1 MIGDVNKKIGADTD
15 LLNLGLDTLME
26 EYPYLKD
33 FFSALGVDPFPGQ
46 KTFAMFIDSP
56 SLDHLSQFGLDH
68 ESLSAQLLEFIT
80 KMEQCR
86 HKIHGGM
93 DHLVIGA
100 GFDKNGC
107 PEAMGI
113 TLFPG
118 EVVSVVGPTGS
129 GKSQL
134 LSDIECLA
142 QGDTPSGRKVLP
154 DGKALDDRS
163 RFSGEFRL
171 VAQLSQNMNFVMDLT
186 VEAFLQMH
194 AESRL
199 IENIPGKIEQIYQ
212 SAVMLAGEPFSL
224 DTAITSLSGGQSRA
238 LMIADVAYLSASPVV
253 LIDEIE
259 NAGIDRVKAVS
270 LLLNKE
276 KIVLIATHDPLLA
289 LSCDRRIVIKNG
301 GIADVVKTL
310 AAEKKSAAYLADLD
324 KKLGLLREN
333 VRKGKHL
340 IFDQNFFFERP

>member
-1 MIGDVNKKIGADTD
+1 MGNVNTKENTD
-15 LLNLGLDTLME
+15 RDILNLGLDTLIGK
-26 EYPYLKD
+26 YPYLTD
-33 FFSALGVDPFPGQ
+33 FFSALEIDPCPGQ
-46 KTFAMFIDSP
+46 KTLAMVIENLSP
-56 SLDHLSQFGLDH
+56 DHLGKFGLDH
-68 ESLSAQLLEFIT
+68 ESLSTQILEFIA

-86 HKIHGGM
+86 HKRHDSL
-93 DHLVIGA
+93 DHLVIEA
-100 GFDKNGC
+100 GFDKNGH

-142 QGDTPSGRKVLP
+142 QGDTPSGRNVLP
-154 DGKALDDRS
+154 DGKPLDAQS

-199 IENIPGKIEQIYQ
+199 IDNIPEKIEQIYQ

-270 LLLNKE
+270 LLLNKD

-301 GIADVVKTL
+301 SIADVVKTL
-310 AAEKKSAAYLADLD
+310 EAEKKSAACLSGLD
-324 KKLGLLREN
+324 KKLGLLRER

-340 IFDQNFFFERP
+340 VFDQNFFFDHS

>member
-1 MIGDVNKKIGADTD
+1 MGKMNIKSGAETD
-15 LLNLGLDTLME
+15 LVNLGLGALME
-26 EYPYLKD
+26 KHPYLKD
-33 FFSALGVDPFPGQ
+33 FFSALEIDPCPMH
-46 KTFAMFIDSP
+46 KTLAMLIESLSP
-56 SLDHLSQFGLDH
+56 DHLSQFGLDH
-68 ESLSAQLLEFIT
+68 ESLSAQIHEFIA

-86 HKIHGGM
+86 HKSHGSM

-142 QGDTPSGRKVLP
+142 QGDTPSGRNVLP
-154 DGKALDDRS
+154 DGKTLDAQS

-199 IENIPGKIEQIYQ
+199 INNIPEKIAQIYR
-212 SAVMLAGEPFSL
+212 SAVMLTGEPFSL

-270 LLLNKE
+270 LLLNKD

-310 AAEKKSAAYLADLD
+310 EAEKKSAACLADLD
-324 KKLGLLREN
+324 KKLGLLREQ

-340 IFDQNFFFERP
+340 IFDQKYFFEHI

>member
-1 MIGDVNKKIGADTD
+1 MGNVNKKSGLNTD
-15 LLNLGLDTLME
+15 LLNLELDTLME
-26 EYPYLKD
+26 KYPYLKD
-33 FFSALGVDPFPGQ
+33 FFSALGIDPCPGQ
-46 KTFAMFIDSP
+46 KTPAMLIDNL

-68 ESLSAQLLEFIT
+68 ESLSAQALEFIA

-86 HKIHGGM
+86 HKTHGNM
-93 DHLVIGA
+93 DRLVIGA

-142 QGDTPSGRKVLP
+142 RGDTPSGRNVLP
-154 DGKALDDRS
+154 DGRTLDATS

-199 IENIPGKIEQIYQ
+199 IDNIPEKIKQIYQ

-310 AAEKKSAAYLADLD
+310 ATEKKSAACLADLD
-324 KKLGLLREN
+324 KKLGLLRER
-333 VRKGKHL
+333 VRTGKHL
-340 IFDQNFFFERP
+340 IFDQNFFFDHP

>member
-1 MIGDVNKKIGADTD
+1 MDILD
-15 LLNLGLDTLME
+15 LELNVLLE
-26 EYPYLKD
+26 KYPYLVD
-33 FFSALGVDPFPGQ
+33 FFTSLEIDPFSGHN
-46 KTFAMFIDSP
+46 TLAMLIK
-56 SLDHLSQFGLDH
+56 SLSFDHLSQFHLDH
-68 ESLSAQLLEFIT
+68 EALIVQLLEFIA

-86 HKIHGGM
+86 HKIHDRM
-93 DHLVIGA
+93 DYLVIGA

-107 PEAMGI
+107 PETMNL
-113 TLFPG
+113 TLVPG

-142 QGDTPSGRKVLP
+142 QEDTPSGRKVLP
-154 DGKALDDRS
+154 NGKAPDAQS

-199 IENIPGKIEQIYQ
+199 IDNIPDKITQIYQ
-212 SAVMLAGEPFSL
+212 AAVMLAGEPFSL
-224 DTAITSLSGGQSRA
+224 GTPITSLSGGQSRA

-259 NAGIDRVKAVS
+259 NAGIDRVKAIS
-270 LLLNKE
+270 LLLDKE
-276 KIVLIATHDPLLA
+276 KIVLLATHDPLLA

-310 AAEKKSAAYLADLD
+310 DAEKQSAACLADLD
-324 KKLGLLREN
+324 RKLSLLREK
-333 VRKGKHL
+333 VRNGKHL
-340 IFDQNFFFERP
+340 VFDQNFFFDQS

>member
-1 MIGDVNKKIGADTD
+1 MENVSTKKGTD
-15 LLNLGLDTLME
+15 RGILNLRLNTLME
-26 EYPYLKD
+26 NYPYLLD
-33 FFSALGVDPFPGQ
+33 FFNALEINPLSKQ
-46 KTFAMFIDSP
+46 QTLAMLIQ
-56 SLDHLSQFGLDH
+56 SLPIDHLAQFGLDH
-68 ESLSAQLLEFIT
+68 KTLSAQILEFIT

-86 HKIHGGM
+86 DKIHGSIN
-93 DHLVIGA
+93 HLVIEA
-100 GFDKNGC
+100 GFDKNGY

-154 DGKALDDRS
+154 DGKPLDEQS

-199 IENIPGKIEQIYQ
+199 IDNIPEKIKQIYQ

-253 LIDEIE
+253 LVDEIE
-259 NAGIDRVKAVS
+259 NAGINRVKAVS
-270 LLLNKE
+270 LLLDKN

-310 AAEKKSAAYLADLD
+310 EAEKKSAACLAALD
-324 KKLGLLREN
+324 QKLGLLREN

-340 IFDQNFFFERP
+340 IFDQTFFFDHS

>member
-1 MIGDVNKKIGADTD
+1 MKKATTNHGTDTD
-15 LLNLGLDTLME
+15 ILNLGINRLME
-26 EYPYLKD
+26 KYPYLKD
-33 FFSALGVDPFPGQ
+33 FFSALEIDPGPEQ
-46 KTFAMFIDSP
+46 TTLATRIERIAP
-56 SLDHLSQFGLDH
+56 DHLSKFGLDH
-68 ESLSAQLLEFIT
+68 ESLSAQILEFIE

-86 HKIHGGM
+86 HKSHGTLE
-93 DHLVIGA
+93 HLVIEA
-100 GFDKNGC
+100 GSDKNGH

-113 TLFPG
+113 TLLPG

-142 QGDTPSGRKVLP
+142 QGDTPSGRNVLP
-154 DGKALDDRS
+154 DGKPMDAQS

-199 IENIPGKIEQIYQ
+199 INNIPGKIEQIYQ

-259 NAGIDRVKAVS
+259 NAGIDRVKAIS

-310 AAEKKSAAYLADLD
+310 EAEKSSAVCLADLD
-324 KKLGLLREN
+324 KKLGLLRER
-333 VRKGKHL
+333 VRKGEHL
-340 IFDQNFFFERP
+340 IFDQKYFFDHS

>member
-1 MIGDVNKKIGADTD
+1 MGNGAKKNGADAG
-15 LLNLGLDTLME
+15 LLNLGLDTLVE
-26 EYPYLKD
+26 KYPYLTD
-33 FFSALGVDPFPGQ
+33 FFSALGVDSFPGE
-46 KTFAMFIDSP
+46 KTLAMLIAGLSP
-56 SLDHLSQFGLDH
+56 DHLSQFGLDH
-68 ESLSAQLLEFIT
+68 DTLAAQVAEFIA

-86 HKIHGGM
+86 HRLHGHM

-100 GFDKNGC
+100 GFDKNGD

-134 LSDIECLA
+134 LADIECLA
-142 QGDTPSGRKVLP
+142 QGDTPSGRNVMP
-154 DGKALDDRS
+154 DGKTPDPGL

-199 IENIPGKIEQIYQ
+199 GDNIPGKIEQIYQ
-212 SAVMLAGEPFSL
+212 SAVMLAGEPFSP

-310 AAEKKSAAYLADLD
+310 EAEKKSALCLAGLD
-324 KKLGLLREN
+324 RKLGLLRER
-333 VRKGKHL
+333 VRTGRHL
-340 IFDQNFFFERP
+340 VFDHDFFFDAP

>member
-1 MIGDVNKKIGADTD
+1 MKQMDTKHGSDTD
-15 LLNLGLDTLME
+15 LLNIKVDALME
-26 EYPYLKD
+26 KYPYLKD
-33 FFSALGVDPFPGQ
+33 FFNALEIAPYPKH
-46 KTFAMFIDSP
+46 KTLVMLIE
-56 SLDHLSQFGLDH
+56 SLTTDHLSQFGLDH
-68 ESLSAQLLEFIT
+68 EALSAQILEFIAT
-80 KMEQCR
+80 MEQCR
-86 HKIHGGM
+86 HKGHGKLEY
-93 DHLVIGA
+93 LVIEA
-100 GFDKNGC
+100 GFDKNQTA
-107 PEAMGI
+107 EAMGI

-142 QGDTPSGRKVLP
+142 QGDTPSGRNVLP
-154 DGKALDDRS
+154 NGKPMDAQS

-199 IENIPGKIEQIYQ
+199 IDNISEKIEQIYQ
-212 SAVMLAGEPFSL
+212 AAVMLAGEPFSL
-224 DTAITSLSGGQSRA
+224 NTAITSLSGGQSRA

-259 NAGIDRVKAVS
+259 NAGIDRVKAIS

-276 KIVLIATHDPLLA
+276 KIVLLATHDPLLA

-310 AAEKKSAAYLADLD
+310 DAEKKSAACLSDLD
-324 KKLGLLREN
+324 KKLGLLRER

-340 IFDQNFFFERP
+340 IFDQNFFFDHP

>member
-1 MIGDVNKKIGADTD
+1 MGKVNKKSSADTD

-26 EYPYLKD
+26 NYPYLKD
-33 FFSALGVDPFPGQ
+33 FFSALEIDPLPGK
-46 KTFAMFIDSP
+46 KTLGMLIDSLSP
-56 SLDHLSQFGLDH
+56 GHLSQFGLNH
-68 ESLSAQLLEFIT
+68 ESLSAQVLEFIA

-86 HKIHGGM
+86 HKIDGSM
-93 DHLVIGA
+93 DHLVIEA

-107 PEAMGI
+107 PETMGI
-113 TLFPG
+113 TLLPG

-154 DGKALDDRS
+154 DGKTLDAQS
-163 RFSGEFRL
+163 RFFGEFRL

-199 IENIPGKIEQIYQ
+199 IDNIPEKIKQIYQ

-270 LLLNKE
+270 LLLDKE

-301 GIADVVKTL
+301 GIADVVKTI
-310 AAEKKSAAYLADLD
+310 AAEKKSAACLADLD
-324 KKLGLLREN
+324 RKLGLLRER
-333 VRKGKHL
+333 VRKGEHL
-340 IFDQNFFFERP
+340 VFDQDFFFDHP

>member
-1 MIGDVNKKIGADTD
+1 MKKVATNHATDTN
-15 LLNLGLDTLME
+15 LLIFSIDRLMGK
-26 EYPYLKD
+26 YPYLKD
-33 FFSALGVDPFPGQ
+33 FFSALEIDPGPGQ
-46 KTFAMFIDSP
+46 TTLATRIESIAP
-56 SLDHLSQFGLDH
+56 DHLSKFGMDH
-68 ESLSAQLLEFIT
+68 KSLSTQVLEFIA

-86 HKIHGGM
+86 HKSHGTL
-93 DHLVIGA
+93 DHLVIEA
-100 GFDKNGC
+100 GSDKNGH

-113 TLFPG
+113 TLLPG

-154 DGKALDDRS
+154 DGKPMDAQS

-199 IENIPGKIEQIYQ
+199 INTIPEKIEQIYQ

-259 NAGIDRVKAVS
+259 NAGIDRVKAIS

-310 AAEKKSAAYLADLD
+310 ATEKNSAVCLADLD
-324 KKLGLLREN
+324 KKLGLLRER
-333 VRKGKHL
+333 VRKGEHL
-340 IFDQNFFFERP
+340 IFDQKYFFDHS

>member
-1 MIGDVNKKIGADTD
+1 MENANIKSSTD
-15 LLNLGLDTLME
+15 RGTLNLRLDTLIE
-26 EYPYLKD
+26 KYPYLLD
-33 FFSALGVDPFPGQ
+33 FFNALEINPFPIQ
-46 KTFAMFIDSP
+46 NTLAMLIE
-56 SLDHLSQFGLDH
+56 SLPMDHLVQFGLNH
-68 ESLSAQLLEFIT
+68 KSLSAQILEFIP

-86 HKIHGGM
+86 DKIHGSM
-93 DHLVIGA
+93 DHLVIEG

-107 PEAMGI
+107 PETMGI

-154 DGKALDDRS
+154 DGKTLDAPS

-199 IENIPGKIEQIYQ
+199 IDKIPEKITQVYQ

-224 DTAITSLSGGQSRA
+224 NTAITSLSGGQSRA

-259 NAGIDRVKAVS
+259 NAGIDRIKAVS

-301 GIADVVKTL
+301 GIADVIKTL
-310 AAEKKSAAYLADLD
+310 AAEKKSAACLADLD
-324 KKLGLLREN
+324 RKLGLLRER
-333 VRKGKHL
+333 VRKGKRL
-340 IFDQNFFFERP
+340 IFDQNYFFDHS

>member
-1 MIGDVNKKIGADTD
+1 MEKVNKKKGKDTG
-15 LLNLGLDTLME
+15 LLNLGIDTLMGK
-26 EYPYLKD
+26 YPYLKD
-33 FFSALGVDPFPGQ
+33 FFSALEIDPCPGE
-46 KTFAMFIDSP
+46 KTLSMLIESL

-68 ESLSAQLLEFIT
+68 ESLPAQALEFIT

-86 HKIHGGM
+86 HKSHSSM

-142 QGDTPSGRKVLP
+142 QGDTPSGRNVLP
-154 DGKALDDRS
+154 DGKTLDAQS

-199 IENIPGKIEQIYQ
+199 IDNIPGKIEQIYQ

-301 GIADVVKTL
+301 GIADVIKTL
-310 AAEKKSAAYLADLD
+310 EAEKESTACLSRLD
-324 KKLGLLREN
+324 RKLGLLRER
-333 VRKGKHL
+333 VRKGEHL
-340 IFDQNFFFERP
+340 IFDQNFFFGHL

>member
-1 MIGDVNKKIGADTD
+1 MDSKRASDTGLLDIKIDA
-15 LLNLGLDTLME
+15 LME
-26 EYPYLKD
+26 RYPYLKD
-33 FFSALGVDPFPGQ
+33 FFNALEIDPCPEQ
-46 KTFAMFIDSP
+46 KTLTEFIE
-56 SLDHLSQFGLDH
+56 SLTEDHLSKFGLDH
-68 ESLSAQLLEFIT
+68 ESLSAQIQEFIAT
-80 KMEQCR
+80 MEQCR
-86 HKIHGGM
+86 HKGH
-93 DHLVIGA
+93 DKLEYLVIEA
-100 GFDKNGC
+100 GFDKNGT

-142 QGDTPSGRKVLP
+142 QGDTPSGRNVLP
-154 DGKALDDRS
+154 DGRPMDAQS

-186 VEAFLQMH
+186 VKAFLQMH

-199 IENIPGKIEQIYQ
+199 IENIDEKIEQIYQ
-212 SAVMLAGEPFSL
+212 AGVMLAGEPFSL

-259 NAGIDRVKAVS
+259 NAGIDRVKAIS

-276 KIVLIATHDPLLA
+276 KIVLLATHDPLLA

-301 GIADVVKTL
+301 GIADVVQTL
-310 AAEKKSAAYLADLD
+310 DAEKKSAACLSDLD
-324 KKLGLLREN
+324 KKLGLLRER

-340 IFDQNFFFERP
+340 IFDQNFFFDHP

>member
-1 MIGDVNKKIGADTD
+1 MGNVNKKNGADTD
-15 LLNLGLDTLME
+15 LLNLGLGTLME
-26 EYPYLKD
+26 NYPYLKD
-33 FFSALGVDPFPGQ
+33 FFSALEIDPFAGE
-46 KTFAMFIDSP
+46 KTLAMLIESLSP
-56 SLDHLSQFGLDH
+56 DHLSQFGLNH
-68 ESLSAQLLEFIT
+68 ESLSAQVLEFIA

-86 HKIHGGM
+86 HRIHGRM
-93 DHLVIGA
+93 DHLVIEA

-142 QGDTPSGRKVLP
+142 QGDTPSGRKVMP
-154 DGKALDDRS
+154 DGKILDARS

-199 IENIPGKIEQIYQ
+199 IENIPGKIKQIFQ

-310 AAEKKSAAYLADLD
+310 EAERKSVACLAGLD
-324 KKLGLLREN
+324 QKLGLLREK

-340 IFDQNFFFERP
+340 IFDQKFFFDHP

>member
-1 MIGDVNKKIGADTD
+1 MTGKVNKKSGVDTG
-15 LLNLGLDTLME
+15 LLNLGLDTLLE
-26 EYPYLKD
+26 KYPYLTD
-33 FFSALGVDPFPGQ
+33 FFSALGIDPFPGQ
-46 KTFAMFIDSP
+46 KTLAMLIESLSP
-56 SLDHLSQFGLDH
+56 DYLSQFSLDHQALSVQVL
-68 ESLSAQLLEFIT
+68 AFIE

-86 HKIHGGM
+86 YKIHGGM

-100 GFDKNGC
+100 GFDKDGC

-142 QGDTPSGRKVLP
+142 QGDTPSGRNVLP
-154 DGKALDDRS
+154 DGKTPDAQS

-186 VEAFLQMH
+186 VAAFLQMH

-199 IENIPGKIEQIYQ
+199 IDNIPGKIKQIYQ

-276 KIVLIATHDPLLA
+276 KIVLIATHDPLIA
-289 LSCDRRIVIKNG
+289 LSSDRRIVIKNG

-310 AAEKKSAAYLADLD
+310 EAEKESAACLAGLD
-324 KKLGLLREN
+324 RKLGLLRER
-333 VRKGKHL
+333 VRKGEHL
-340 IFDQNFFFERP
+340 VFDHNFFNTN

>member
-1 MIGDVNKKIGADTD
+1 MGIVNKKNGVDTD
-15 LLNLGLDTLME
+15 LLNFGLDTLME
-26 EYPYLKD
+26 KYPYLKD
-33 FFSALGVDPFPGQ
+33 FFSALEIDPCPDQ
-46 KTFAMFIDSP
+46 KTLAMLIESLSP
-56 SLDHLSQFGLDH
+56 DHLSQFGLNH
-68 ESLSAQLLEFIT
+68 ESLSAQIHEFIA

-86 HKIHGGM
+86 HKSHGSM
-93 DHLVIGA
+93 EHLVIGA

-142 QGDTPSGRKVLP
+142 QGDTPSGRNVLP
-154 DGKALDDRS
+154 DGKPLDAQS

-199 IENIPGKIEQIYQ
+199 IDDISEKIAQIYR

-259 NAGIDRVKAVS
+259 NAGIDRDKAVS

-310 AAEKKSAAYLADLD
+310 EAEKKSTAYLADLD
-324 KKLGLLREN
+324 KKLGLLRER

-340 IFDQNFFFERP
+340 IFDQSFFF

>member
-1 MIGDVNKKIGADTD
+1 MKKMNVKRGSDTD
-15 LLNLGLDTLME
+15 LLNIRVDALMG

-33 FFSALGVDPFPGQ
+33 FFNALEIDPCPRQSTLAKLIKSLSA
-46 KTFAMFIDSP
+46 
-56 SLDHLSQFGLDH
+56 DHLSKFGLDH
-68 ESLSAQLLEFIT
+68 ESLSIQVTEFIAT
-80 KMEQCR
+80 MEQCR
-86 HKIHGGM
+86 HRGHGKLE
-93 DHLVIGA
+93 HLVIEA
-100 GFDKNGC
+100 GFDKTAT

-113 TLFPG
+113 TLLPG

-154 DGKALDDRS
+154 DGKPMDALS
-163 RFSGEFRL
+163 RFSGDFRL

-199 IENIPGKIEQIYQ
+199 IDNISAKTAQIYQ
-212 SAVMLAGEPFSL
+212 AAVMLAGEPFSL
-224 DTAITSLSGGQSRA
+224 DTSITSLSGGQSRA

-259 NAGIDRVKAVS
+259 NAGIDRVKAIS

-310 AAEKKSAAYLADLD
+310 DAEKKSAACLSDLD
-324 KKLGLLREN
+324 KKLGLLRE
-333 VRKGKHL
+333 RLRRGKHL
-340 IFDQNFFFERP
+340 IFDQNFFFGHP

>member
-1 MIGDVNKKIGADTD
+1 MKKKNTNRGTKTD
-15 LLNLGLDTLME
+15 LLNLRLDLLVDK
-26 EYPYLKD
+26 YPYLKD
-33 FFSALGVDPFPGQ
+33 FFSALEIDPGPGQ
-46 KTFAMFIDSP
+46 KTLAMRIESIAP
-56 SLDHLSQFGLDH
+56 DHLSKFGLDH
-68 ESLSAQLLEFIT
+68 DALSTQVLEFIA

-86 HKIHGGM
+86 HKRHGSLE
-93 DHLVIGA
+93 HLVIGA
-100 GFDKNGC
+100 GFDKTGN

-113 TLFPG
+113 TLQPG

-142 QGDTPSGRKVLP
+142 QGDTPSGRNVMP
-154 DGKALDDRS
+154 DGKPLDAQS

-186 VEAFLQMH
+186 VKAFLQMH

-199 IENIPGKIEQIYQ
+199 IDNISEKIEQIYQ

-310 AAEKKSAAYLADLD
+310 ETEKKSAVYLADLD
-324 KKLGLLREN
+324 KKLGLLRER

-340 IFDQNFFFERP
+340 IFDQNFFFKHP

>member
-1 MIGDVNKKIGADTD
+1 MGKVNEKTGVDPG
-15 LLNLGLDTLME
+15 LLTLGLDTLLE
-26 EYPYLKD
+26 KYPYLTD
-33 FFSALGVDPFPGQ
+33 FFNALGIDPFPGQ
-46 KTFAMFIDSP
+46 KTLAMLIESLSP
-56 SLDHLSQFGLDH
+56 DHLSQFNLDH
-68 ESLSAQLLEFIT
+68 QALSAQVLEFIA

-86 HKIHGGM
+86 YKIHGSM

-100 GFDKNGC
+100 GFDKDGC

-142 QGDTPSGRKVLP
+142 QGDTPSGRNVLP
-154 DGKALDDRS
+154 DGKTPDAQS

-171 VAQLSQNMNFVMDLT
+171 VAQLSQNMNFVMDLS

-199 IENIPGKIEQIYQ
+199 IDNIPGKIEQIYQ

-310 AAEKKSAAYLADLD
+310 EAEKKSAACLADLD
-324 KKLGLLREN
+324 KKLGLLRER

-340 IFDQNFFFERP
+340 IFDQNFFNTN

>member
-1 MIGDVNKKIGADTD
+1 MEKEYPNCGTDTD
-15 LLNLGLDTLME
+15 LLNLRLDRLMKK
-26 EYPYLKD
+26 YPYLED
-33 FFSALGVDPFPGQ
+33 FFSALEINPGPGQ
-46 KTFAMFIDSP
+46 TTLAMRIE
-56 SLDHLSQFGLDH
+56 SLAPDHLAKFGLDR
-68 ESLSAQLLEFIT
+68 ESLSAQVLEFIA

-86 HKIHGGM
+86 NKSHGSL
-93 DHLVIGA
+93 DHLVIEA
-100 GFDKNGC
+100 GFDKNGVD
-107 PEAMGI
+107 EAMGI
-113 TLFPG
+113 TLLPG

-154 DGKALDDRS
+154 DGKPLDAQS

-186 VEAFLQMH
+186 VEAFLKMH
-194 AESRL
+194 AESLL
-199 IENIPGKIEQIYQ
+199 INNTPEKIEQIYQ

-224 DTAITSLSGGQSRA
+224 GTAITSLSGGQSRA

-276 KIVLIATHDPLLA
+276 KIVVIATHDPLLA

-310 AAEKKSAAYLADLD
+310 KAEKSSAVCLADLD
-324 KKLGLLREN
+324 KKLGLLRER

-340 IFDQNFFFERP
+340 IFDQNYFFDHP

>member
-1 MIGDVNKKIGADTD
+1 
-15 LLNLGLDTLME
+15 ME
-26 EYPYLKD
+26 E
-33 FFSALGVDPFPGQ
+33 
-46 KTFAMFIDSP
+46 
-56 SLDHLSQFGLDH
+56 
-68 ESLSAQLLEFIT
+68 
-80 KMEQCR
+80 CR
-86 HKIHGGM
+86 HKTHGNM
-93 DHLVIGA
+93 DRLVIGA

-142 QGDTPSGRKVLP
+142 QGDTPSGRNVLP
-154 DGKALDDRS
+154 DGRTLDATS

-199 IENIPGKIEQIYQ
+199 IDNIPEKIKQIYQ

-310 AAEKKSAAYLADLD
+310 ATEKKSAACLADLD
-324 KKLGLLREN
+324 KKLGLLRER
-333 VRKGKHL
+333 VRTGKHL
-340 IFDQNFFFERP
+340 IFDQNFFFDHP

>member
-1 MIGDVNKKIGADTD
+1 MGKVNKKSRADTE
-15 LLNLGLDTLME
+15 LLTLGLDMLME
-26 EYPYLKD
+26 KYPYLTD
-33 FFSALGVDPFPGQ
+33 FFSALGIDSFSGQ
-46 KTFAMFIDSP
+46 KTLAMLIRSLSP
-56 SLDHLSQFGLDH
+56 DHLSQFNLDH
-68 ESLSAQLLEFIT
+68 QALSAQVIEFIA

-86 HKIHGGM
+86 HKIHGSM

-100 GFDKNGC
+100 GFDKDGC

-142 QGDTPSGRKVLP
+142 QGDTPSGRNVLP
-154 DGKALDDRS
+154 DGKTPDAQS

-199 IENIPGKIEQIYQ
+199 IDNIPGKIEQIYQ
-212 SAVMLAGEPFSL
+212 SAVMLADEPFSL
-224 DTAITSLSGGQSRA
+224 NTAITSLSGGQSRA

-270 LLLNKE
+270 MLLNKE

-301 GIADVVKTL
+301 GIADEVKTL
-310 AAEKKSAAYLADLD
+310 EAEKKSAACLAGLD
-324 KKLGLLREN
+324 KKLGLLRER

-340 IFDQNFFFERP
+340 IFDQNFFSTN

>member
-1 MIGDVNKKIGADTD
+1 MDSEI
-15 LLNLGLDTLME
+15 LNLKLDKLME
-26 EYPYLKD
+26 KYPYLKD
-33 FFSALGVDPFPGQ
+33 FFRTIEIEPCPGQ
-46 KTFAMFIDSP
+46 KTLAMLIENLS
-56 SLDHLSQFGLDH
+56 SNHLSRFGLDH
-68 ESLSAQLLEFIT
+68 ESLSTQISEFIA

-86 HKIHGGM
+86 HKCHGSL
-93 DHLVIGA
+93 DHLVIEA
-100 GFDKNGC
+100 GFDKNGI
-107 PEAMGI
+107 PERMGI

-129 GKSQL
+129 GKSRL

-142 QGDTPSGRKVLP
+142 QGDTPSGRNVLP
-154 DGKALDDRS
+154 NGKTLNAQS

-199 IENIPGKIEQIYQ
+199 IDNIPEKIERIYK
-212 SAVMLAGEPFSL
+212 AAGMLAGEPFSL

-238 LMIADVAYLSASPVV
+238 LMIADVAYLSESPVV

-270 LLLNKE
+270 LLLSKD

-310 AAEKKSAAYLADLD
+310 KAEKKSADCLADLD
-324 KKLGLLREN
+324 KKLCCLREQ
-333 VRKGKHL
+333 VRKGEHL
-340 IFDQNFFFERP
+340 VFDKNFFFDHS

>member
-1 MIGDVNKKIGADTD
+1 MKNMSTSHGTDADV
-15 LLNLGLDTLME
+15 LNLDIDRLME
-26 EYPYLKD
+26 KYPYLKD
-33 FFSALGVDPFPGQ
+33 FFTALEIDPGPGQ
-46 KTFAMFIDSP
+46 TTLAVRIE
-56 SLDHLSQFGLDH
+56 SLPPGHLSKFGLDH
-68 ESLSAQLLEFIT
+68 ESLTSQVLEFIA

-86 HKIHGGM
+86 HKSYGTL
-93 DHLVIGA
+93 DHLVIEA
-100 GFDKNGC
+100 GFDKNGAA
-107 PEAMGI
+107 EAMGI
-113 TLFPG
+113 TLLPG

-154 DGKALDDRS
+154 DGKPMDAQS

-199 IENIPGKIEQIYQ
+199 IENISEKIEQIYR

-259 NAGIDRVKAVS
+259 NAGIDRVKAIS

-310 AAEKKSAAYLADLD
+310 ETEKNSAVCLADLD
-324 KKLGLLREN
+324 KKLGLLRER

-340 IFDQNFFFERP
+340 IFDQNYFFDHS

>member
-1 MIGDVNKKIGADTD
+1 MEKENPNRDTETD
-15 LLNLGLDTLME
+15 ILNLGLDRLME
-26 EYPYLKD
+26 KYPYLKD
-33 FFSALGVDPFPGQ
+33 FFSALEIDPGPGQ
-46 KTFAMFIDSP
+46 TTLAMRIK
-56 SLDHLSQFGLDH
+56 SLTADHLSKFGLDH
-68 ESLSAQLLEFIT
+68 ESLSAQMLEFIS
-80 KMEQCR
+80 KMEQPR
-86 HKIHGGM
+86 HKSHGSL
-93 DHLVIGA
+93 DHLVIEA
-100 GFDKNGC
+100 GFDKSGR

-113 TLFPG
+113 TLMPG

-142 QGDTPSGRKVLP
+142 QGDTPSGRNVLP
-154 DGKALDDRS
+154 DGQPLDAQS

-199 IENIPGKIEQIYQ
+199 INNIPEKIKQIYR

-259 NAGIDRVKAVS
+259 NAGIDRVKAIS

-310 AAEKKSAAYLADLD
+310 DTEKKSAVCLSDLD
-324 KKLGLLREN
+324 KKLSLLRER

-340 IFDQNFFFERP
+340 IFDQNYFFEQP

>member
-1 MIGDVNKKIGADTD
+1 MGIVNKKNGVDTD
-15 LLNLGLDTLME
+15 LLNFGLDTLME
-26 EYPYLKD
+26 KYPYLKD
-33 FFSALGVDPFPGQ
+33 FFSALEIDPCPDQ
-46 KTFAMFIDSP
+46 KTLAMRIESLSP
-56 SLDHLSQFGLDH
+56 DHLSQFGLDH
-68 ESLSAQLLEFIT
+68 ESLSAQVLEFIA

-86 HKIHGGM
+86 RKSHGRL

-100 GFDKNGC
+100 GFDKNGH

-142 QGDTPSGRKVLP
+142 QGDTPSGRNVLP
-154 DGKALDDRS
+154 DGKPLEAQS

-199 IENIPGKIEQIYQ
+199 IDNIPEKTKQIYQ

-259 NAGIDRVKAVS
+259 NAGIDRVKAIS

-276 KIVLIATHDPLLA
+276 KIVLISTHDPLLA

-301 GIADVVKTL
+301 GIVDVVKTL
-310 AAEKKSAAYLADLD
+310 EAEKKSAACLADLD
-324 KKLGLLREN
+324 KKMGLLRER

-340 IFDQNFFFERP
+340 VFDQNFFFKHL

>member
-1 MIGDVNKKIGADTD
+1 MDNVNTKIDMDTGI
-15 LLNLGLDTLME
+15 LNLGLDTLLE
-26 EYPYLKD
+26 KYPYLVD
-33 FFSALGVDPFPGQ
+33 FFSALEIDLNPGQ
-46 KTFAMFIDSP
+46 KTLAILIK
-56 SLDHLSQFGLDH
+56 SLSMDHLAKFGLDH
-68 ESLSAQLLEFIT
+68 DALSAQALEFIA
-80 KMEQCR
+80 KMEACR
-86 HKIHGGM
+86 HTGQGSI

-100 GFDKNGC
+100 GFDKNGY

-113 TLFPG
+113 TLSPG

-142 QGDTPSGRKVLP
+142 QGDTPSGRNVLP
-154 DGKALDDRS
+154 DGKKLDPTS
-163 RFSGEFRL
+163 RFSGDFRL
-171 VAQLSQNMNFVMDLT
+171 VAQLSQNMNFVMDLS
-186 VEAFLQMH
+186 VGAFLQMH

-199 IENIPGKIEQIYQ
+199 IGNIPEKIKQIYQ

-301 GIADVVKTL
+301 GIADVVETL
-310 AAEKKSAAYLADLD
+310 PAEKKSAAYLANLD
-324 KKLGLLREN
+324 KKMGLLRER
-333 VRKGKHL
+333 VRNGKHL
-340 IFDQNFFFERP
+340 IFDQNYFFNHP

>member
-1 MIGDVNKKIGADTD
+1 MGKVIEKAGVDPG
-15 LLNLGLDTLME
+15 LLTLGIDTLLE
-26 EYPYLKD
+26 KYPYLTD
-33 FFSALGVDPFPGQ
+33 FFSALGIDPFPGQ
-46 KTFAMFIDSP
+46 KTLSMLIESLSP
-56 SLDHLSQFGLDH
+56 DHLSQFNLDH
-68 ESLSAQLLEFIT
+68 HALSAQVLEFIA

-86 HKIHGGM
+86 YKIHGRM

-100 GFDKNGC
+100 GFDKDGC

-142 QGDTPSGRKVLP
+142 QGDTPSGRNVLP
-154 DGKALDDRS
+154 DGKTPDARS

-186 VEAFLQMH
+186 VEAFLHMH

-199 IENIPGKIEQIYQ
+199 IDNIPGKIEQIYQ

-310 AAEKKSAAYLADLD
+310 EAEKKSAACLAGLD
-324 KKLGLLREN
+324 KKLGLLRER

-340 IFDQNFFFERP
+340 VFDQNFFNSN

>member
-1 MIGDVNKKIGADTD
+1 MGNTNKKSGADAD
-15 LLNLGLDTLME
+15 LLNLGIDTLME
-26 EYPYLKD
+26 KYPYLKD
-33 FFSALGVDPFPGQ
+33 FFSTLGIDPFPGQ
-46 KTFAMFIDSP
+46 KTLVMLIEGLP
-56 SLDHLSQFGLDH
+56 LDHLSQFGLDH
-68 ESLSAQLLEFIT
+68 AALSTQVLEFIA
-80 KMEQCR
+80 KMEECR
-86 HKIHGGM
+86 HKIHGSM

-100 GFDKNGC
+100 GLDKNGC

-113 TLFPG
+113 ILFPG

-142 QGDTPSGRKVLP
+142 QGDTPSGRHVLP
-154 DGKALDDRS
+154 DGKTPDAQS
-163 RFSGEFRL
+163 RFSGEVRL

-199 IENIPGKIEQIYQ
+199 IDNISEKIKQIYQ

-224 DTAITSLSGGQSRA
+224 GTAITSLSGGQSRA

-310 AAEKKSAAYLADLD
+310 EAEKKSAACLAGLD
-324 KKLGLLREN
+324 KKLGLLRER
-333 VRKGKHL
+333 VRKGEHL
-340 IFDQNFFFERP
+340 IFDQKYFFDHL